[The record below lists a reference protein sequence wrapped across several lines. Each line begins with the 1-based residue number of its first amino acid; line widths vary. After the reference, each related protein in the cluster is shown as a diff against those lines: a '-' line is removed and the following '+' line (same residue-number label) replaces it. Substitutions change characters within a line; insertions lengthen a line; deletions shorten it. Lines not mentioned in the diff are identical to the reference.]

1 MKAVLFD
8 LDNTLY
14 PEIEFVKSG
23 FRAVAH
29 YLSSRHY
36 LDREA
41 LVERM
46 LGILDREGRGKIF
59 DTLLRD
65 LDMYSEETVR
75 LLVFLYRSHCP
86 TIPLYDETL
95 PTLSLL
101 REKGFRLGV
110 ITNGMASVQRSKV
123 RALGI
128 ADLFNVIIYTDEIGR
143 DYWKPSTVPY
153 QIALN
158 LLDVEPAEGI
168 YVGNDLAKDF
178 LGANTLGMSTIQLKR
193 SMQREYMQNEN
204 TDLAKPKHTI
214 NRLNVC
220 MPIIEEMRN
229 A

>member
-158 LLDVEPAEGI
+158 LLEVEPSEAI

-178 LGANTLGMSTIQLKR
+178 LGANRLGVSTIQVKR
-193 SMQREYMQNEN
+193 SMQQAYTQNE
-204 TDLAKPKHTI
+204 DAGLSKPRFII
-214 NRLNVC
+214 NGLYASVV
-220 MPIIEEMRN
+220 IIEEMCN
-229 A
+229 E